1 LITIQQVDPRNKKQV
16 NEFIQFHYD
25 LYAKCPQWVPP
36 FKSDVRNML
45 NPEKHPFYDHS
56 QGAFFIA
63 KENDHTVGR
72 LVVFENI
79 PYNTYHGKKLAGFTL
94 FDSINNQEVANS
106 LFEKAFEWAKEK
118 NLDEIIGP
126 KGFGPFDGYG
136 MLIEGFQYRQVMN
149 MMSYNYEYYPSLV
162 EQAGFS
168 KLVDFVCTRIK
179 IEDLFLP
186 DRVEEIAT
194 KVLEKGSFKVK
205 RFKSKNELKSWAR
218 RIGQAYNKT
227 FVKNWEYYPLSDH
240 EIDYVMKDLMMI
252 LDPQLIKLIQ
262 YKEELVGFLVAFPD
276 LSAAMQRHGGG
287 ITPWGILDLLRET
300 KKTKRV
306 ILNGLGIVP
315 ELLGRGGN
323 ALLYSEMVKTVKDWG
338 FDDIELTQM
347 AETAVQVRKDM
358 EKFGAVTIKNH
369 RVYHKTI

>member
-1 LITIQQVDPRNKKQV
+1 VITIQKIDPRNKNHV

-36 FKSDVRNML
+36 FKADVRNMI
-45 NPEKHPFYDHS
+45 NPKIHPFYEHS
-56 QGAFFIA
+56 NAAIFIA
-63 KENDHTVGR
+63 KENGNTVGR
-72 LVVFENI
+72 IIVFENI
-79 PYNTYHGKKLAGFTL
+79 PYNTYHDKKMAGFTL

-106 LFEKAFEWAKEK
+106 LFDKAFEWAKDK
-118 NLDEIIGP
+118 KLNEIIGP
-126 KGFGPFDGYG
+126 KGLGPFDGYG
-136 MLIEGFQYRQVMN
+136 ILIEGYQYRQVMN
-149 MMSYNYEYYPSLV
+149 MMSYNYEYYPGLL

-168 KLVDFVCTRIK
+168 KLVDFVCTNIK
-179 IEDLFLP
+179 MENLYLP
-186 DRVEEIAT
+186 ERVEEIAT

-205 RFKSKNELKSWAR
+205 QFNSKKELKSWAR
-218 RIGQAYNKT
+218 RIGQAYNQT
-227 FVKNWEYYPLSDH
+227 FIKNWEYYPLSER

-252 LDPQLIKLIQ
+252 LDPKLIKIIQ
-262 YKEELVGFLVAFPD
+262 YHEELVGFLVAFPD
-276 LSAAMQRHGGG
+276 LSAAMQRHGGR

-300 KKTKRV
+300 KKTRRV
-306 ILNGLGIVP
+306 VLNGLGIIP

-358 EKFGAVTIKNH
+358 ERFGAVTIKNH
-369 RVYHKTI
+369 RVYQKTL